1 MKRLALAV
9 LVLCSCGTTVLAD
22 ELPSDAQAYIDR
34 RKACNYW
41 PSEQASRK
49 TQKLRR
55 AEIDRHV
62 RALNCPTLD
71 REEAVLNA
79 RYRGKP
85 DMLAAIADAHDAMPD

>member
-1 MKRLALAV
+1 MKPLPLAV

-22 ELPSDAQAYIDR
+22 ELPSDTQAYIDR

-41 PSEQASRK
+41 QSEQASRK
-49 TQKLRR
+49 TQKLSR